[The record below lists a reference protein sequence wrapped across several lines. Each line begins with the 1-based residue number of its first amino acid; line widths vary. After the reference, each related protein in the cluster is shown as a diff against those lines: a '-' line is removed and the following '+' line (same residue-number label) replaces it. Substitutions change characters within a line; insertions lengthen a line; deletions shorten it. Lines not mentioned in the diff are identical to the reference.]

1 MPASSTPGHSLHP
14 TQTRSCTIHRAP
26 VITPACPLSFS
37 RAICRYYTVGL
48 NELADMQTNYT
59 FGLQWTPHT
68 KIKGAL
74 KASPANLP

>member
-1 MPASSTPGHSLHP
+1 MRASSTPDHSLHI
-14 TQTRSCTIHRAP
+14 TQTLSCTIHRAP
-26 VITPACPLSFS
+26 VISLACPLSFS
-37 RAICRYYTVGL
+37 RDICSYYTVGL

-74 KASPANLP
+74 KVSPANSP